1 MPCKPT
7 ICAIAWRRALVLF
20 QKDGVFRMELMA
32 FASAFLLLAA
42 TQGVLPDEVGQEAID
57 APSSSIIEEDDEEI
71 VQLEGDVDETFG
83 ENANISSPILAGII
97 AGPLIDRVDFSR
109 LRFYVPES
117 QTRQSLCYAAV
128 SRNGAYAAAARSG
141 ALTVPAGT
149 RVVQP
154 RFQTTNQQRLQQ
166 FDIEDVAI
174 RGRLG
179 NDCATSSNAVYLP
192 AAYRT
197 GRTNLTVMVQSRRSR
212 SAMITITDRNG
223 RSATGTCR
231 SDPAKVSVRFD
242 MICSA
247 SLAGLSLTG
256 TSELRVTMLDRRGKE
271 FVETARLAWS

>member
-1 MPCKPT
+1 MYAVSDLTLQKAGVVYVKLMVIT
-7 ICAIAWRRALVLF
+7 SAL
-20 QKDGVFRMELMA
+20 
-32 FASAFLLLAA
+32 SLLAA
-42 TQGVLPDEVGQEAID
+42 AQG
-57 APSSSIIEEDDEEI
+57 APVDVVEEQVTNDPSASIAPEDDDDDI
-71 VQLEGDVDETFG
+71 VQLEGEVDESFG

-117 QTRQSLCYAAV
+117 QARQSLCYAAV

-141 ALTVPAGT
+141 ALTVPPGT

-179 NDCATSSNAVYLP
+179 SDCATSSNAVYLP

-256 TSELRVTMLDRRGKE
+256 TSELRVTMLDRRGKQ